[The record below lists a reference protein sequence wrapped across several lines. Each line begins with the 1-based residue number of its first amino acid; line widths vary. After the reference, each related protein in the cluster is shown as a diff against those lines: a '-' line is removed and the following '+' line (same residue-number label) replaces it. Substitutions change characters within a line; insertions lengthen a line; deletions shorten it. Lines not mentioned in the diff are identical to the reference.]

1 MTTGRTAATGTNRP
15 PAKHDAEKPS
25 EDTSDQELSPGA
37 RAEPDSRPTLL
48 RRLIGLAGGVVGAF
62 ILFAVMPADMDLWPR
77 LTAAIA
83 ILMAVWWMTEAIPIP
98 ATALVPLVVFPLF
111 VPASETED
119 GEGISVDT
127 IGANYGNNIIF
138 LFMGGFMLAL
148 AMQRWNLHR
157 RVALL
162 TLRLMG
168 SKPVFLIA
176 GFMIA
181 TGFITMWVSNTAT
194 AVMMLPIGVSVL
206 MLVNNVVKEQTPGE
220 GGLEDDGAVGSA
232 ADTEADSASDSA
244 GRSAGQDAQHEAADG
259 PQPAQKPVS
268 SNFGTAL
275 MLGIAYASSVGS
287 LGTLIGTPPN
297 ALLAAHMSEAHDV
310 TIGFGQ
316 WMLVGV
322 PISIVMLVITW
333 FVLTQV
339 LYRPEIKDIPGG
351 SDLIKS
357 ELAKLGPMSSAEIR
371 VLAIFVLAAVSWV
384 SVPLI
389 SDYWMGLDEPFISDA
404 GIAMTIGLLLF
415 LLPGGAARGVRLL
428 DWDSAVKL
436 PWGVLLLFGGG
447 LALSS
452 QFSDSGLSEWLG
464 TQMEGLAGVP
474 VWVLVLV
481 AAAGIL
487 ILTEMTSNTA
497 TAATFLPVASGVAMG
512 TGVEPLMLAAPVAL
526 AATCAFM
533 LPVGT
538 PPNAIAYGSGY
549 VTIGQMVR
557 GGIWLNIAGLI
568 VITLA
573 SMTLLVWV
581 FDLSL

>member
-1 MTTGRTAATGTNRP
+1 MTSGRTAATGTDRP

-25 EDTSDQELSPGA
+25 ESASDQELSPGA
-37 RAEPDSRPTLL
+37 QAEPDSRPTLL

-77 LTAAIA
+77 LTAAVA

-98 ATALVPLVVFPLF
+98 ATALVPLVAFPLF
-111 VPASETED
+111 VPASETEG
-119 GEGISVDT
+119 GEGVSVDT

-220 GGLEDDGAVGSA
+220 GGLEDDGAVAGSA
-232 ADTEADSASDSA
+232 DTGDPSHSSTDSNPQHDENLSSVT
-244 GRSAGQDAQHEAADG
+244 AQG
-259 PQPAQKPVS
+259 PVT

-275 MLGIAYASSVGS
+275 MLGVAYAASVGS
-287 LGTLIGTPPN
+287 VGTLIGTPPN
-297 ALLAAHMSEAHDV
+297 ALLAAHMSENHDV

-322 PISIVMLVITW
+322 PVAVVMLVLTW
-333 FVLTQV
+333 VVLTQII
-339 LYRPEIKDIPGG
+339 YRPEIKTIPGG

-357 ELAKLGPMSSAEIR
+357 ELAKLGPMSSGETR
-371 VLAIFVLAAVSWV
+371 VLAVFVLAAVSWV
-384 SVPLI
+384 TVPLV
-389 SDYWMGLDEPFISDA
+389 SDFWLGLEDPFISDA
-404 GIAMTIGLLLF
+404 GIAMSIGLLLF

-474 VWVLVLV
+474 VWVLVLI

-512 TGVEPLMLAAPVAL
+512 TGIDPLMLAAPVAL
-526 AATCAFM
+526 AASCAFM

-549 VTIGQMVR
+549 VTIGQMVK
-557 GGIWLNIAGLI
+557 GGVWLNVAGLV
-568 VITLA
+568 VITVA
-573 SMTLLVWV
+573 SMTLVVWV
-581 FDLSL
+581 FGLSL